1 MMWRLTRATKLHKLL
16 VPAAGASGRGHG
28 RGLASSANRLVD
40 LDEEYPDLPAL
51 NPSVA
56 SPFNVETSTLSNG
69 VKVVSTLAGKTTSVG
84 LSVAAGSLFEVPGE
98 EGSALL
104 LQHLAF
110 KGTSK
115 RSALRL
121 LRDLES
127 VGAAPS
133 ALAGRESLLYK
144 VTALPEYAESALEA
158 AFETALSPKITPYLV
173 SELQTAAAADMET
186 FAADARLQLGEA
198 LYEAAYGENTPLGH
212 PLYHLGS
219 QLTAGSLAA
228 YRAKTYGANFIT
240 VFGTGVAHAQ
250 LASWATRLADGL
262 APGSSKAAPA
272 SPYIGGE
279 ARLKAT
285 SDSTFVGLALCAPDR
300 KDAGVLEVLA
310 AAWQSA
316 LPAGAA
322 VFTLPGLVG
331 VTGAAS
337 PTAVGSYVDA
347 LFQVVKGTGK
357 DFATAKKAAQ
367 VAALT
372 KLDGSVFEGLADGR
386 ASLTSGKE
394 ASLLHRWGTSAR
406 FPSSRVS
413 TKFGKEVVVAKY
425 EVRFSTFDKGPH
437 RWYILRLSDAMRLL
451 SILMSYAWYLRRY
464 QAKETEGVCVE
475 ETVGCVRAAWALV
488 KNDSHADMN

>member
-1 MMWRLTRATKLHKLL
+1 MPGLADSRGESHNDCNLFAWSHFLNILHFSTDAVMMWRLTRATKLHKLL

-386 ASLTSGKE
+386 ASLTLGGVSESDVKSLHAKIWKGGLTI
-394 ASLLHRWGTSAR
+394 ASLGDVSKVPKLSSLH
-406 FPSSRVS
+406 
-413 TKFGKEVVVAKY
+413 
-425 EVRFSTFDKGPH
+425 
-437 RWYILRLSDAMRLL
+437 
-451 SILMSYAWYLRRY
+451 
-464 QAKETEGVCVE
+464 
-475 ETVGCVRAAWALV
+475 
-488 KNDSHADMN
+488 